1 MIFRNLRII
10 FRIGMVI
17 AIFCILMITL
27 AIVEYFF
34 LIKINKKLEH
44 LVNQT
49 YIKTELAQDMRFLAR
64 HKAVLIRNILLLEEQ
79 AAKEFELQRIR
90 IEEKEYNIALSQ
102 LTTLVEDQEEKAILD
117 RIIAGQKDTM
127 PLWDNV
133 IQDGL
138 NGRNAEGTKLLMLEV
153 RTRQWGWLDGLNAMV
168 ELQKGYARSN
178 YAFTLTT
185 ASAVT
190 GILAGINLFAIGIG
204 LLLTITISRS
214 ITRPLKDITRK
225 VEKVAHGDLSV
236 RVDYDTKD
244 EIGLLGKNINRMIKM
259 RKKNLE
265 ELNDYRLHL
274 EELVEQRTNELNQ
287 QREKFISVLIHD
299 LKGPITPIL
308 GFTQRLIKG
317 KAKTPEDT
325 LLYLKT
331 IEKSTRQLLGTIE
344 RTSKDLRE
352 KSALDEFNP
361 GQFDISELIQTV
373 ISSYIPRL
381 EDRQITVKFNN
392 LEKNSWNKLEPIPFH
407 GDSTQLKTM
416 VENLLGNAIKY
427 ARKMVQIE
435 LRKTNTE
442 LLLNVSDD
450 GPGIPKEY
458 HEKIFEQY
466 FQVPGSQKGTGIG
479 LYSVLKVVE
488 NHRGRIAVD
497 SQPEKGACFRVI
509 LPNPVST

>member
-1 MIFRNLRII
+1 
-10 FRIGMVI
+10 
-17 AIFCILMITL
+17 
-27 AIVEYFF
+27 
-34 LIKINKKLEH
+34 
-44 LVNQT
+44 
-49 YIKTELAQDMRFLAR
+49 

-79 AAKEFELQRIR
+79 TAKEFELQRIR
-90 IEEKEYNIALSQ
+90 IEETEYNSVLSQ
-102 LTTLVEDQEEKAILD
+102 LAALVENQEEKAILD
-117 RIIAGQKDTM
+117 RIVTGQKDTM

-133 IQDGL
+133 IQAGLDGK
-138 NGRNAEGTKLLMLEV
+138 NAEGTKLLMLEV
-153 RTRQWGWLDGLNAMV
+153 RSRQWGWLDSLNAMV

-178 YAFTLTT
+178 YDFTLTT

-190 GILAGINLFAIGIG
+190 RILAGINLLAIGIG
-204 LLLTITISRS
+204 LLLTIIISRS
-214 ITRPLKDITRK
+214 ITRPLKDITQK

-236 RVDYDTKD
+236 QVDYDTKD

-265 ELNDYRLHL
+265 ELDDYRLHL
-274 EELVEQRTNELNQ
+274 EELVEQRTKELNQ

-308 GFTQRLIKG
+308 GFTRRLIKG
-317 KAKTPEDT
+317 KAKTSEDT

-331 IEKSTRQLLGTIE
+331 IEKSTKQLLSTIE
-344 RTSKDLRE
+344 KTSQDLRE

-361 GQFDISELIQTV
+361 AQFDISELIQT
-373 ISSYIPRL
+373 ITSSYLPRMD
-381 EDRQITVKFNN
+381 DRQITLQLNN
-392 LEKNSWNKLEPIPFH
+392 LEKNSWHKLEPILFH
-407 GDSTQLKTM
+407 GDPSQIKTM

-427 ARKMVQIE
+427 ARKMVHIE

-442 LLLNVSDD
+442 LQLNVSDD

-458 HEKIFEQY
+458 HGKIFEQY

-488 NHRGRIAVD
+488 NHKGSIAVD
-497 SQPEKGACFRVI
+497 SQPEKDACFRVI
-509 LPNPVST
+509 LPNPESA